1 MGHEHGRTS
10 GSTNVMEDIS
20 GDLAVDIVTEVVELD
35 NASATELDPP
45 LGDVIDIDALGQLV
59 AMTERTVRVTFGYL
73 EYEVTVIS
81 EASDY
86 DVFVR
91 PN

>member
-1 MGHEHGRTS
+1 MT
-10 GSTNVMEDIS
+10 EDIS
-20 GDLAVDIVTEVVELD
+20 GDLAIEIVTQVGELD
-35 NASATELDPP
+35 DASAADLDPP
-45 LGDVIDIDALGQLV
+45 LGDEIDVDALGQLV
-59 AMTERTVRVTFGYL
+59 AKTERTVRVSFGYL

-81 EASDY
+81 EASEY

>member
-1 MGHEHGRTS
+1 MT
-10 GSTNVMEDIS
+10 EDVS
-20 GDLAVDIVTEVVELD
+20 GDLAVDIVSQVVEL
-35 NASATELDPP
+35 NGVSPTELEPP

-59 AMTERTVRVTFGYL
+59 AGTERPVRVSFGYL
-73 EYEVTVIS
+73 QYEVTVIS

-91 PN
+91 PS